1 MGAFERVR
9 DQLLRSLGVRD
20 ASVELCDLAL
30 GQVSPGPAT
39 PAKGDEQPTDLCERE
54 PGVLAEANQRDALC
68 ARGRVVPSL
77 ADTLGGDSRPI
88 RS

>member
-20 ASVELCDLAL
+20 AGVELCDLAL
-30 GQVSPGPAT
+30 AQTTQVPVSSAPG
-39 PAKGDEQPTDLCERE
+39 GEQLTDLCERE
-54 PGVLAEANQRDALC
+54 PGVLAEANQRDALY

-77 ADTLGGDSRPI
+77 AGTLGG
-88 RS
+88 

>member
-30 GQVSPGPAT
+30 GQAIPVPASPAPG
-39 PAKGDEQPTDLCERE
+39 GEQPTDLCERE

-77 ADTLGGDSRPI
+77 ANTLGG
-88 RS
+88 